1 MKLKVLMVDDHPS
14 MLEGYKIILSY
25 NSLGFEIETTAA
37 FNCETAYEI
46 ITKKHNAFDMV
57 FLDYS
62 LPPYEA
68 MHINSGEDLAMLTKT
83 HLPNAKIVMLTS
95 HSEALILYNIV
106 RNIEPAGLL
115 VKSDF
120 SADELLN
127 AFEVMVHDGIYHSAT
142 VKQNIKELLSKKVYL
157 DVFNRQ
163 IITLLAQGIKTKS
176 LPSHLN
182 LSISTIEKRKVQI
195 RDYFGIQKGNDED
208 IIREAKKL
216 GLV

>member
-1 MKLKVLMVDDHPS
+1 MVDDHPS

-25 NSLGFEIETTAA
+25 NSLGFEIETTTA

-46 ITKKHNAFDMV
+46 ITKKQIGFDMV

-68 MHINSGEDLAMLTKT
+68 MHIKSGEDLAILVKT

-106 RNIEPAGLL
+106 RNVEPAGLL

-120 SADELLN
+120 SADELLT
-127 AFEVMVHDGIYHSAT
+127 AFEVIVNDGVYQSAT

-176 LPSHLN
+176 LPGHLN

>member
-1 MKLKVLMVDDHPS
+1 MVDDHPS

-25 NSLGFEIETTAA
+25 NSLGFEIETTPA

-46 ITKKHNAFDMV
+46 ITNNKKDFDMV

-68 MHINSGEDLAMLTKT
+68 MNINSGEDLAILVKT

-120 SADELLN
+120 SADELLT
-127 AFEVMVHDGIYHSAT
+127 AFEVIVHDGIYHSAT

-176 LPSHLN
+176 LPAHLN